1 MELKSLPEVSVV
13 IPTYNR
19 AALVRRAVQSSL
31 SQSLHN
37 IEVIVVVDG
46 PDNETTGVLS
56 QITDPRL
63 RVIELQEQQGAPTA
77 RNRGVE
83 EAKADWIALL
93 DDDDEWMPQ
102 KLEVQIQAATNSQHP
117 LPIVSSYLIA
127 RTPRGDFKW
136 PRRLPRPDEPFGE
149 YLFTRKS
156 LFMGEAL
163 ILTSTVLARKEL
175 FQKVPFKTNLRKNQD
190 ADWLIMAGTVS
201 GTGIEF
207 LPKALTIWYREENRR
222 STSHS
227 YDWMHTF
234 QWAKEVRHL
243 LSPQSY
249 ASFILVYVGSD
260 AYLQG
265 NYNAFFP
272 LLYDAFRF
280 GKPTLV
286 PLIFYFSN
294 WIVPQSTRRA
304 VRAFLMKE

>member
-1 MELKSLPEVSVV
+1 MNPLISII
-13 IPTYNR
+13 IPTHNR
-19 AALVRRAVQSSL
+19 PLLVTRAVKSAL
-31 SQSLHN
+31 SQSFEL
-37 IEVIVVVDG
+37 IEVVVVIDG
-46 PDNETTGVLS
+46 TDEETTGVLS

-63 RVIELQEQQGAPTA
+63 RVIELQEQQGAPAA

-102 KLEVQIQAATNSQHP
+102 KLEVQIKAATNSQHP

-136 PRRLPRPDEPFGE
+136 PRRLPRPDEPFGD

-156 LFMGEAL
+156 LFIGEAL
-163 ILTSTVLARKEL
+163 ILTSTILARKEL
-175 FQKVPFKTNLRKNQD
+175 FQKVPFKTNLRNSQD
-190 ADWLIMAGTVS
+190 LDWLIMAGTVS

-207 LPKALTIWYREENRR
+207 VPEELTIWYREENRK
-222 STSHS
+222 STSNS
-227 YDWMHTF
+227 YDWMHRF
-234 QWAKEVRHL
+234 QWAKGVRHL

-265 NYNAFFP
+265 DYKAFFP
-272 LLYDAFRF
+272 LLSDAFRF

-286 PLIFYFSN
+286 PLVFYFSN
-294 WIVPQSTRRA
+294 WVIPQSTRRA
-304 VRAFLMKE
+304 VRDLIMRKR